1 MPPHLPSHY
10 HLKQSQQVEQIRRE
24 ASDQIQSFQQ
34 TVLEEIRKNR
44 KQNYEMHME
53 VRQLKEEMR
62 QMQKQIEA
70 LVLHLLLP
78 DLSLKKIQEAIS
90 DITEYHGGLQ
100 KRQDAFDTMRFG
112 LTSEITKLSSALTL
126 LISPETITE
135 GPITDKRQSLKID
148 KEFELDGAL

>member
-1 MPPHLPSHY
+1 MRPHLPSHY
-10 HLKQSQQVEQIRRE
+10 HLKQSQQVEQVRRE
-24 ASDQIQSFQQ
+24 VSEQIQSFQQ
-34 TVLEEIRKNR
+34 SMIEEIRKNR

-78 DLSLKKIQEAIS
+78 ELSLKKIQEAIS
-90 DITEYHGGLQ
+90 DVVEYHGGLQ

-112 LTSEITKLSSALTL
+112 LTSEITKLASVLTS
-126 LISPETITE
+126 LIPPGAIIE
-135 GPITDKRQSLKID
+135 GPITDKRQSVKID
-148 KEFELDGAL
+148 EEFKLDGAL